1 MQTIADLDFG
11 LRRRLPELLQTEAS
25 ECGLACIAMIA
36 SFYGHQTDLTEL
48 RKRFSISL
56 KGATLEQLVSI
67 TDEMGMVSRAL
78 RLEID
83 EFNQLQL
90 PVMLHWDLNHFVVLK
105 ALKGN
110 WVYLHDPAVGA
121 IKLTREQ
128 VSEHFTGVALE
139 LSPGLSFQR
148 KNPPPPIKLTQ
159 LVGRIVGLK
168 RGLIQLFIL
177 AIALEGLSLVLPMI
191 TQWITDE
198 AIVSGDHDLLTLLAI
213 GMVAIGISMATIS
226 TVRSWVG
233 LYISTHFNL
242 QWMSNVMGHLL
253 KLPVDYFEK
262 RHLGDIVSR
271 FGSVRAIEHTL
282 TSAAVEALLDGLMAI
297 GTLIMMLLYS
307 PALTIITSI
316 AVLIY
321 ALLRWARYSSL
332 KMAQT
337 GVIAKSAK
345 EQTYFLETIRGARS
359 IKLNNKENERRA
371 AWMNLWVSSTNAS
384 LTLAKLNLV
393 FGTSWS
399 FLSILERTGVF
410 WVGAK
415 AVMHH
420 DMSLGMLFAFLS
432 YKEQFSGRINMLI
445 DRFVDFKM
453 ISVQTERLADI
464 VMTAPEESFTH
475 RKHDLPDDLTLS
487 FDRVS
492 YRYSQEDPYLLNAAS
507 LTIKQ
512 GECIAIIGPS
522 GCGKTTFLKLMLGI
536 LRPQFGQIKLGG
548 KDGVSIKQVGMR
560 QYRNM
565 IATVMQDDQLFAG
578 SLLDNICFLDSKPD
592 ESWMQECAKIARI
605 HEEIL
610 AMPMGYHTLVGDM
623 GTVLSGGQKQRVLLA
638 RALYRKPSILFMDE
652 ATSHLDV
659 ENEALIGEAIAGL
672 NMTRIMIAHRPQTIA
687 IADRIV
693 RLEKGKFVEEIKG
706 NVSVHT
712 GTNQFKGKILPFP
725 APYPILNFQE
735 EDKA

>member
-1 MQTIADLDFG
+1 
-11 LRRRLPELLQTEAS
+11 
-25 ECGLACIAMIA
+25 
-36 SFYGHQTDLTEL
+36 
-48 RKRFSISL
+48 
-56 KGATLEQLVSI
+56 
-67 TDEMGMVSRAL
+67 
-78 RLEID
+78 
-83 EFNQLQL
+83 
-90 PVMLHWDLNHFVVLK
+90 
-105 ALKGN
+105 
-110 WVYLHDPAVGA
+110 
-121 IKLTREQ
+121 
-128 VSEHFTGVALE
+128 
-139 LSPGLSFQR
+139 
-148 KNPPPPIKLTQ
+148 
-159 LVGRIVGLK
+159 
-168 RGLIQLFIL
+168 
-177 AIALEGLSLVLPMI
+177 
-191 TQWITDE
+191 
-198 AIVSGDHDLLTLLAI
+198 
-213 GMVAIGISMATIS
+213 
-226 TVRSWVG
+226 
-233 LYISTHFNL
+233 
-242 QWMSNVMGHLL
+242 
-253 KLPVDYFEK
+253 
-262 RHLGDIVSR
+262 
-271 FGSVRAIEHTL
+271 
-282 TSAAVEALLDGLMAI
+282 
-297 GTLIMMLLYS
+297 
-307 PALTIITSI
+307 
-316 AVLIY
+316 
-321 ALLRWARYSSL
+321 
-332 KMAQT
+332 MAQT

-371 AWMNLWVSSTNAS
+371 AWMNLWVSSTNAN

-399 FLSILERTGVF
+399 FLSTLERTGVL
-410 WVGAK
+410 WIGAR

-507 LTIKQ
+507 LSIKQ
-512 GECIAIIGPS
+512 GECIAIVGPS
-522 GCGKTTFLKLMLGI
+522 GCGKTTCLKLMLGI
-536 LRPQFGQIKLGG
+536 LRPQFGQIKLGS

-652 ATSHLDV
+652 ATSHLDI

-693 RLEKGKFVEEIKG
+693 RLEKGKFVEETKG
-706 NVSVHT
+706 DVSVYT
-712 GTNQFKGKILPFP
+712 DTNQSESKVLRFP
-725 APYPILNFQE
+725 VTYPPLSLKE